1 VQGRDCSIHEYY
13 NPFLLFFYQCQVSH
27 QPHQLEALRFF
38 RLDHSIRIPAFSI
51 KAREALSQYIAR
63 PPLSLKKMSIEE
75 NAEGT
80 VISFASENEFF
91 KGKTETFPVMRFFP
105 ELTQPKVPA
114 RGHIP
119 PK

>member
-1 VQGRDCSIHEYY
+1 
-13 NPFLLFFYQCQVSH
+13 
-27 QPHQLEALRFF
+27 
-38 RLDHSIRIPAFSI
+38 
-51 KAREALSQYIAR
+51 
-63 PPLSLKKMSIEE
+63 MSIEE

-91 KGKTETFPVMRFFP
+91 KAKTETFPVMRFFP